1 MAKIHLSG
9 FIILCIVHTG
19 IPQLSPRGPRPVPNP
34 RDTTDE
40 NLPKPQGCETR
51 TVNCPVKLFFTI
63 DTSETIALQES
74 PPGILVENIKEF
86 TRMFAQK
93 LVDEEYRGLV
103 RITWS
108 IGGLHF
114 SQKQVVFS
122 RFATRESFIRSLGGI
137 RYLGKGTYIDC
148 ALKNM
153 THQMTQH
160 YPETKAV
167 LFSVVITD
175 GHVTGSPCGGIKA
188 TADKAREQGIRIFSV
203 AASKSIDETGMREIA
218 SSPTEVYRD
227 EYIAVEIV
235 DGRPKIKR
243 ESIDRIIQAMKYQAY
258 LECYQQQCFE
268 TPGIPGPRGLRGPKG
283 AKGDTGYRGPKG
295 EKGGQGDPGI
305 EGPIGCPGP
314 KGEVGLKGDKGEI
327 GASGTK
333 GLVGVPGHN
342 GTDGQKGKIGH
353 IGAPGC
359 KGERG
364 DKGLDGYSGEVGD
377 VGPLGKN
384 GEKGNL
390 GLPGKAGALGPEG
403 EQGAKGERGNP
414 GNPGPPGEKGPAGL
428 HGLPGPRGELGR
440 RGHEGP
446 KGAQGSIG
454 KKGDK
459 GERGPQGTRGRT
471 GDDGFKGAKGDPGLP
486 GPRGQAGEPGG
497 SGENGT
503 LGNPGDAGP
512 RGDSG
517 SQGPRGD
524 KGRQGF
530 SYPGPRGPTGNHG
543 DPGKKGLK
551 GGHGECGAKGEPGDK
566 GPRGESEEAGHAG
579 KPGARGTRGDP
590 GPDGY
595 PGPVGDSA
603 ITDCDVMTYIRETC
617 GCCDCEKRCGA
628 LDIVF
633 VIDSSESVGLTNFTL
648 EKNFVINTINRL
660 GSMANDP
667 ASPTGTR
674 VGVVQYSHNGTFE
687 AIRLDDPNINSMSAF
702 KTAVKNLQWIAG
714 GTFTPSALKFAYDH
728 LIRDSKRARVK
739 VSVVVITDGRFD
751 PRDDEDLLKYLC
763 HDGSVVVNAIGV
775 GDMFRK
781 AQDDEILGSIACDKK
796 DRVIGMKNFVDLV
809 TEDFIDKMETALCPD
824 PVVVCPDLPCKR
836 EPDVAPCAQ
845 RPVDVVFL
853 LDGSERLGVDNFRH
867 VREFLQTVVDS
878 LVLARSRTDRMRVRL
893 ALLQYG
899 TDGENYLAFPL
910 THDPAL
916 VSDGVARLR
925 YLDASSSV
933 GPAITHAINRVLGKG
948 TTRQTRRHAEI
959 VFVFITDGVTD
970 RKNLEEAVHAMRRE
984 QVVPTVIAMGSD
996 VDQEVLK
1003 KLAMGDE
1010 NAIFKGK
1017 HWSQWQSGMLHHF
1030 IRWIC

>member
-1 MAKIHLSG
+1 MAKNPLSG
-9 FIILCIVHTG
+9 LIFLCMVHAV
-19 IPQLSPRGPRPVPNP
+19 IPQLTPRGPRPVPVP
-34 RDTTDE
+34 RDRPNE
-40 NLPKPQGCETR
+40 NPPKPEGCEIR
-51 TVNCPVKLFFTI
+51 TVNCPIKLFFTI

-93 LVDEEYRGLV
+93 LLDEEYRGLV

-122 RFATRESFIRSLGGI
+122 RFATRESFIRSLGDI

-153 THQMTQH
+153 THEMTQH
-160 YPETKAV
+160 SWGTKAA
-167 LFSVVITD
+167 LFAVVITD

-188 TADKAREQGIRIFSV
+188 TAERAREQGIRIFSV

-218 SSPTEVYRD
+218 SSPAEVYRND
-227 EYIAVEIV
+227 YLAVEVV

-243 ESIDRIIQAMKYQAY
+243 ESIDRIIQAMKYQAF

-268 TPGIPGPRGLRGPKG
+268 TPGIPGPRGPRGPKG
-283 AKGDTGYRGPKG
+283 TKGESGYRGPKG
-295 EKGGQGDPGI
+295 EKGTQGDRGI
-305 EGPIGCPGP
+305 EGPIGRPGP
-314 KGEVGLKGDKGEI
+314 KGEVGLKGEKGEI
-327 GASGTK
+327 GASGAK
-333 GLVGVPGHN
+333 GLIGVPGQN

-353 IGAPGC
+353 IGATGC
-359 KGERG
+359 KGEPG
-364 DKGLDGYSGEVGD
+364 DKGHDGYPGDVGD
-377 VGPLGKN
+377 VGSPGKK
-384 GEKGNL
+384 GEKGDL
-390 GLPGKAGALGPEG
+390 GLPGKSGAHGPEG
-403 EQGAKGERGNP
+403 ERGPEGEKGNP

-428 HGLPGPRGELGR
+428 RGLPGPRGELGR
-440 RGHEGP
+440 RGHGGP
-446 KGAQGSIG
+446 KGTQGSVG
-454 KKGDK
+454 KKGEK
-459 GERGPQGTRGRT
+459 GERGPLGSRGRP
-471 GDDGFKGAKGDPGLP
+471 GEDGRKGAKGDPGLP

-497 SGENGT
+497 PGANGT
-503 LGNPGDAGP
+503 LGNIGDPGP
-512 RGDSG
+512 RGDPG
-517 SQGPRGD
+517 PQGPKGD

-530 SYPGPRGPTGNHG
+530 SYPGPRGPTGDRG
-543 DPGKKGLK
+543 DSGRRGPRGVR
-551 GGHGECGAKGEPGDK
+551 GECGAKGEPGDK
-566 GPRGESEEAGHAG
+566 GPRGEPGEPGHAG
-579 KPGARGTRGDP
+579 EPGARGLRGDP
-590 GPDGY
+590 GPNGY
-595 PGPVGDSA
+595 PGPMGDPA
-603 ITDCDVMTYIRETC
+603 LTDCDIMTYIRETC
-617 GCCDCEKRCGA
+617 GCCDCEKRCSA

-687 AIRLDDPNINSMSAF
+687 AIRLDDPDINSMSAF
-702 KTAVKNLQWIAG
+702 KMAVKNLQWIAG

-728 LIRDSKRARVK
+728 LIRDSKRARAK

-763 HDGSVVVNAIGV
+763 HDSNVVVNAIGV

-809 TEDFIDKMETALCPD
+809 TEDFIDKMETVLCPD
-824 PVVVCPDLPCKR
+824 PVVVCPDLPCKS

-867 VREFLQTVVDS
+867 VREFLQTVIDR
-878 LVLARSRTDRMRVRL
+878 LVLARSRTDRLRARV

-899 TDGENYLAFPL
+899 KDGENYVAFPL
-910 THDPAL
+910 THDL
-916 VSDGVARLR
+916 VLASDGVARLR
-925 YLDASSSV
+925 YLDSSSSV
-933 GPAITHAINRVLGKG
+933 GPAITHAIDRVLGKG
-948 TTRQTRRHAEI
+948 ATRQTRRLAEI
-959 VFVFITDGVTD
+959 AFVFVTDGVTD
-970 RKNLEEAVHAMRRE
+970 GKSLDEAVRAMRRE
-984 QVVPTVIAMGSD
+984 QVVPTVIGVGSD
-996 VDQEVLK
+996 VDQEVLT
-1003 KLAMGDE
+1003 KLAMGDKY
-1010 NAIFKGK
+1010 AIFRAK
-1017 HWSQWQSGMLHHF
+1017 HWSQWQSGLLDRF